1 MSVVAG
7 LKGEASQQ
15 ARSLY
20 RQLLRQGGQFAAYNF
35 REYAKRRTRDS
46 FREHKDVQDER
57 KVQELMQKGLKELQ
71 SLKRQTVVSQFFQ
84 LDRLV
89 VEGGKSGKQS
99 GGRNDI
105 MRQKDTGIMG
115 DSLKQKGYLSWSITS
130 TSRLTKMGVK
140 TSSLASNT
148 GDPNSL
154 ISPVEL
160 DTSFLPPNSF
170 STQRADMPAY
180 RTGGR
185 RQNRTGY
192 VDHDILEGIPVRQ
205 WRREF
210 VTVAPPPPQE
220 SNASQNDIWAKELPW
235 GMPKDSHLLPQHS
248 QDLLRAARSGKIYKR
263 PTPMDEE
270 EQDLEAILGDKPDKK
285 EEETRDSGFTARAW
299 KQIPGHQN
307 ASDMDFLAKRR
318 KGLGSTIPKPAP
330 VPTVVQ
336 TTVRRTDA
344 AGNEYL
350 EKVIVPHGQTV
361 VGDVVS
367 QTTIPDPNAI
377 EGTPFRRKGPVGK
390 KGKRGPGRGRKKIL
404 PTSTPNVTSEPL
416 GQNGDAAN
424 SHLGADGI
432 KIEGEGG
439 ATPAKNLDT
448 EMIDDSNPASDDDV
462 GDEGDQGDDD
472 DDSVDILNSPSRPH
486 RDSSQDHNIST
497 TQEIPKSSS
506 VDVTMGG
513 TDIPGP
519 TKLELERVKDEGK
532 FGSPLKQI
540 ALTTSTVNTPTVSPT
555 ETTAREPISFST
567 EKTDIPLAPVEKIN
581 QEMLSIAEVSAST
594 ELPPVPSHPTEE
606 HEEVSVELRAEEEE
620 EEEMLLDI
628 LENTGNPQIGAASPT
643 EAEIPSLSPAVQAS
657 IQSPVKPSPIAEEK
671 TPQNF
676 AEPSPTPVVEEPP
689 TVPSQA
695 TAQSEEA
702 EQPIATLSST
712 SPVREIEQPVVATS
726 SASPVREEVQPV
738 APTSPPLAAPEATD
752 FAEVVIEPT
761 EISPPTEETKQVESI
776 EQNEPVEPNAST
788 ELDASTEPK
797 ESVEAD
803 VVHELND
810 IDMIDE
816 SNKPDVVHESND
828 IEMTNESNESHES
841 NEPQGAEE
849 SKLPAEPVKSTG
861 EEEDEDDFPDLLG
874 GLERNLYGSSQLPA
888 TSLISAAPSAS
899 IASESIE
906 PTEPAKPTEPIEEN
920 IPLPKEVESDTKT
933 EEKGKDVEVKEEAST
948 S

>member
-1 MSVVAG
+1 
-7 LKGEASQQ
+7 
-15 ARSLY
+15 
-20 RQLLRQGGQFAAYNF
+20 
-35 REYAKRRTRDS
+35 
-46 FREHKDVQDER
+46 
-57 KVQELMQKGLKELQ
+57 
-71 SLKRQTVVSQFFQ
+71 
-84 LDRLV
+84 
-89 VEGGKSGKQS
+89 
-99 GGRNDI
+99 
-105 MRQKDTGIMG
+105 
-115 DSLKQKGYLSWSITS
+115 
-130 TSRLTKMGVK
+130 
-140 TSSLASNT
+140 
-148 GDPNSL
+148 
-154 ISPVEL
+154 
-160 DTSFLPPNSF
+160 
-170 STQRADMPAY
+170 MPAY

-220 SNASQNDIWAKELPW
+220 SSASQNDIWAKELPW

-432 KIEGEGG
+432 KIEGDGG
-439 ATPAKNLDT
+439 TTPAKNLDT
-448 EMIDDSNPASDDDV
+448 EMIDDSNPASDDDD

-472 DDSVDILNSPSRPH
+472 DDSVDIHNSPSRPQ

-506 VDVTMGG
+506 VDVMMGG

-555 ETTAREPISFST
+555 ETTAREPMSFST
-567 EKTDIPLAPVEKIN
+567 ENTHIPLAPVEIIN
-581 QEMLSIAEVSAST
+581 QEMLSIAEVSAPT
-594 ELPPVPSHPTEE
+594 ELPPVPPHPTKE

-628 LENTGNPQIGAASPT
+628 LENTGNPQIGAANPI
-643 EAEIPSLSPAVQAS
+643 EAEVPSLSPAVQAS
-657 IQSPVKPSPIAEEK
+657 IQSPVKPSPIAEDK
-671 TPQNF
+671 TPQNL

-689 TVPSQA
+689 SVPNQA
-695 TAQSEEA
+695 TAPIEEA

-712 SPVREIEQPVVATS
+712 SPVREIEQPVAVTS
-726 SASPVREEVQPV
+726 FASPAEEEAQPV
-738 APTSPPLAAPEATD
+738 ASSSPPLAAPEATD
-752 FAEVVIEPT
+752 LAEVVVEPT
-761 EISPPTEETKQVESI
+761 EVFPPNEETKQAEPI
-776 EQNEPVEPNAST
+776 EQNEPLEPIEPN
-788 ELDASTEPK
+788 ASTEPK
-797 ESVEAD
+797 ESVKPD

-816 SNKPDVVHESND
+816 SNKPDVAHESND
-828 IEMTNESNESHES
+828 IEMTNESNESNES
-841 NEPQGAEE
+841 NEPQGAED
-849 SKLPAEPVKSTG
+849 SKLPAEPVKSTD

-874 GLERNLYGSSQLPA
+874 GLERNLYGSSQPPA
-888 TSLISAAPSAS
+888 TSLTSAVPSAS

-906 PTEPAKPTEPIEEN
+906 PIEPTEPAKPTEPTEPIEEN
-920 IPLPKEVESDTKT
+920 IPLPKEVESDTET
-933 EEKGKDVEVKEEAST
+933 EEKEKDVEVKEETST

>member
-1 MSVVAG
+1 
-7 LKGEASQQ
+7 
-15 ARSLY
+15 
-20 RQLLRQGGQFAAYNF
+20 
-35 REYAKRRTRDS
+35 
-46 FREHKDVQDER
+46 
-57 KVQELMQKGLKELQ
+57 
-71 SLKRQTVVSQFFQ
+71 
-84 LDRLV
+84 
-89 VEGGKSGKQS
+89 
-99 GGRNDI
+99 
-105 MRQKDTGIMG
+105 
-115 DSLKQKGYLSWSITS
+115 
-130 TSRLTKMGVK
+130 
-140 TSSLASNT
+140 
-148 GDPNSL
+148 
-154 ISPVEL
+154 
-160 DTSFLPPNSF
+160 
-170 STQRADMPAY
+170 MPAY

-404 PTSTPNVTSEPL
+404 PISTPNVISEPL

-439 ATPAKNLDT
+439 VTPAKNLDT
-448 EMIDDSNPASDDDV
+448 EMIDDSNPASDDDD

-472 DDSVDILNSPSRPH
+472 DDSVDVHNSPSRPH
-486 RDSSQDHNIST
+486 RDSFQDHNIST

-506 VDVTMGG
+506 VDVMMGG

-519 TKLELERVKDEGK
+519 MKLELERVKDEGK

-555 ETTAREPISFST
+555 ETTAREPLSFST
-567 EKTDIPLAPVEKIN
+567 ENTHIPLAPVEKIN
-581 QEMLSIAEVSAST
+581 QEMLSIAEVSAPT
-594 ELPPVPSHPTEE
+594 ELPPIPPHPTEE
-606 HEEVSVELRAEEEE
+606 HEEVSAELRAEEEE
-620 EEEMLLDI
+620 EEEMLLEI
-628 LENTGNPQIGAASPT
+628 LENTGNPQVGAANPI

-657 IQSPVKPSPIAEEK
+657 IQSPVKPSPVAEEK
-671 TPQNF
+671 KKNPQNF
-676 AEPSPTPVVEEPP
+676 AEPSQTPVVEEPP
-689 TVPSQA
+689 TVSSQA
-695 TAQSEEA
+695 TAPIEEA
-702 EQPIATLSST
+702 EQPIATISST
-712 SPVREIEQPVVATS
+712 SPVREIQQPVAITS
-726 SASPVREEVQPV
+726 SAALVKEEAQP
-738 APTSPPLAAPEATD
+738 AFSTSPSLVAPEATD
-752 FAEVVIEPT
+752 LAEVVVEPT
-761 EISPPTEETKQVESI
+761 EISPPTEETKQAEPT
-776 EQNEPVEPNAST
+776 EQNEPVEPS
-788 ELDASTEPK
+788 ASTEPK
-797 ESVEAD
+797 ESVEPE
-803 VVHELND
+803 VVHESND

-816 SNKPDVVHESND
+816 SNKPDVAHDSND
-828 IEMTNESNESHES
+828 IEMTNDSNESHEP
-841 NEPQGAEE
+841 NEPHVAEE
-849 SKLPAEPVKSTG
+849 PSIPAEPVKPTG

-874 GLERNLYGSSQLPA
+874 GLERNLYGSSQPPA
-888 TSLISAAPSAS
+888 TSLTSAVLSAS
-899 IASESIE
+899 IASE
-906 PTEPAKPTEPIEEN
+906 PTEPTEPIEPQGEN
-920 IPLPKEVESDTKT
+920 IPLPKEAESDTKKEET
-933 EEKGKDVEVKEEAST
+933 EKDVQVKEETST

>member
-1 MSVVAG
+1 
-7 LKGEASQQ
+7 
-15 ARSLY
+15 
-20 RQLLRQGGQFAAYNF
+20 
-35 REYAKRRTRDS
+35 
-46 FREHKDVQDER
+46 
-57 KVQELMQKGLKELQ
+57 
-71 SLKRQTVVSQFFQ
+71 
-84 LDRLV
+84 
-89 VEGGKSGKQS
+89 
-99 GGRNDI
+99 
-105 MRQKDTGIMG
+105 
-115 DSLKQKGYLSWSITS
+115 
-130 TSRLTKMGVK
+130 
-140 TSSLASNT
+140 
-148 GDPNSL
+148 
-154 ISPVEL
+154 
-160 DTSFLPPNSF
+160 
-170 STQRADMPAY
+170 MPAY

-318 KGLGSTIPKPAP
+318 KGLGSAIPKPAP

-350 EKVIVPHGQTV
+350 EKVIVPHGQAV

-367 QTTIPDPNAI
+367 QTTIPDPSAI

-448 EMIDDSNPASDDDV
+448 EMIDDSNPASDDDN

-472 DDSVDILNSPSRPH
+472 DDSVDLLNSPSRPH
-486 RDSSQDHNIST
+486 RDSSQDLSIST
-497 TQEIPKSSS
+497 TQDIPKSSS
-506 VDVTMGG
+506 VDTMMGG
-513 TDIPGP
+513 TDIQVPI
-519 TKLELERVKDEGK
+519 KSELERVKDEGK

-555 ETTAREPISFST
+555 ETTARAPISFLT
-567 EKTDIPLAPVEKIN
+567 ENTDIPSAPIEKIN
-581 QEMLSIAEVSAST
+581 QEMVSIAEVSAPT
-594 ELPPVPSHPTEE
+594 ELPPVPPHPTKE
-606 HEEVSVELRAEEEE
+606 HEEVAVEVRVEEEE

-628 LENTGNPQIGAASPT
+628 LENTGNTQIGAAKPI
-643 EAEIPSLSPAVQAS
+643 EAEISSSNSAVQAS
-657 IQSPVKPSPIAEEK
+657 IQSPIKPSPIAEEK

-676 AEPSPTPVVEEPP
+676 AEPSPTPVVEELP
-689 TVPSQA
+689 TIPSQA
-695 TAQSEEA
+695 TAPIEEA
-702 EQPIATLSST
+702 EQPIATISST
-712 SPVREIEQPVVATS
+712 SPVTEIEQPVATTS
-726 SASPVREEVQPV
+726 SASPVKEEAQP
-738 APTSPPLAAPEATD
+738 ADSTSQPLAVPEAAD
-752 FAEVVIEPT
+752 RAEVVEPA
-761 EISPPTEETKQVESI
+761 EVSPPTEQTKQAEPI
-776 EQNEPVEPNAST
+776 EQNEPVEPVEA
-788 ELDASTEPK
+788 LEPK
-797 ESVEAD
+797 DSFE
-803 VVHELND
+803 
-810 IDMIDE
+810 
-816 SNKPDVVHESND
+816 PDVVHESND
-828 IEMTNESNESHES
+828 IDMINESNKPDVIHDSNDIEMSNESNEPDVVHDSNDIEMTNDPNES
-841 NEPQGAEE
+841 NEPNEPHAAEE
-849 SKLPAEPVKSTG
+849 PKIPAEPVKSTG

-888 TSLISAAPSAS
+888 TSLT
-899 IASESIE
+899 SESIE
-906 PTEPAKPTEPIEEN
+906 PTEPTEPTEPSKPTESTKPTEPIEPIEEN
-920 IPLPKEVESDTKT
+920 VQLPKKIESDVKM
-933 EEKGKDVEVKEEAST
+933 EEKEEEEKKDEEVKEEIST

>member
-1 MSVVAG
+1 
-7 LKGEASQQ
+7 
-15 ARSLY
+15 
-20 RQLLRQGGQFAAYNF
+20 
-35 REYAKRRTRDS
+35 
-46 FREHKDVQDER
+46 
-57 KVQELMQKGLKELQ
+57 
-71 SLKRQTVVSQFFQ
+71 
-84 LDRLV
+84 
-89 VEGGKSGKQS
+89 
-99 GGRNDI
+99 
-105 MRQKDTGIMG
+105 
-115 DSLKQKGYLSWSITS
+115 
-130 TSRLTKMGVK
+130 
-140 TSSLASNT
+140 
-148 GDPNSL
+148 
-154 ISPVEL
+154 
-160 DTSFLPPNSF
+160 
-170 STQRADMPAY
+170 MPAY

-404 PTSTPNVTSEPL
+404 PTSYPNVTSEPL
-416 GQNGDAAN
+416 GQNGDAAK

-439 ATPAKNLDT
+439 MTPAKNLDT
-448 EMIDDSNPASDDDV
+448 EMVDDSNPASDDDD

-472 DDSVDILNSPSRPH
+472 DDSVDVHNSPSRPH

-506 VDVTMGG
+506 VDVMMGG
-513 TDIPGP
+513 TDIPEP

-555 ETTAREPISFST
+555 ETTAREPLSFST
-567 EKTDIPLAPVEKIN
+567 ENTHIPLAPVEKIN
-581 QEMLSIAEVSAST
+581 QEMLSIAEVSAPT
-594 ELPPVPSHPTEE
+594 ELPPIPPHPTKE

-628 LENTGNPQIGAASPT
+628 LENTGNPQIGAANPI
-643 EAEIPSLSPAVQAS
+643 EAEIPSLSAAVQAS
-657 IQSPVKPSPIAEEK
+657 IQSPVKPSPVAEEK

-689 TVPSQA
+689 TVSSQA
-695 TAQSEEA
+695 TASIEEA
-702 EQPIATLSST
+702 EQPTATISST
-712 SPVREIEQPVVATS
+712 SPLREIEQPVATTS
-726 SASPVREEVQPV
+726 SVPLVKEEAQPAV
-738 APTSPPLAAPEATD
+738 STSPPFVAPEATD
-752 FAEVVIEPT
+752 LAEVVVEPT
-761 EISPPTEETKQVESI
+761 EISPPTEETKQAEPT
-776 EQNEPVEPNAST
+776 EQNKPVEPN
-788 ELDASTEPK
+788 ASTEPK
-797 ESVEAD
+797 ESVEPE
-803 VVHELND
+803 VVHESND

-816 SNKPDVVHESND
+816 SNKPEVVHDSND
-828 IEMTNESNESHES
+828 IEMTNDSNESHEP
-841 NEPQGAEE
+841 NEPHVAEE
-849 SKLPAEPVKSTG
+849 PKIPAEPVKPTG
-861 EEEDEDDFPDLLG
+861 EEEDEEDFPDLLG
-874 GLERNLYGSSQLPA
+874 GLERNLYGSSQPPA
-888 TSLISAAPSAS
+888 ISLTSAVSSAS
-899 IASESIE
+899 IASEPTEPIE
-906 PTEPAKPTEPIEEN
+906 PKEPAKPTEPIEEN
-920 IPLPKEVESDTKT
+920 IPLPKEVEIDTKT
-933 EEKGKDVEVKEEAST
+933 EEKEKDVQVKEET
-948 S
+948 SIS

>member
-1 MSVVAG
+1 
-7 LKGEASQQ
+7 
-15 ARSLY
+15 
-20 RQLLRQGGQFAAYNF
+20 
-35 REYAKRRTRDS
+35 
-46 FREHKDVQDER
+46 
-57 KVQELMQKGLKELQ
+57 
-71 SLKRQTVVSQFFQ
+71 
-84 LDRLV
+84 
-89 VEGGKSGKQS
+89 
-99 GGRNDI
+99 
-105 MRQKDTGIMG
+105 
-115 DSLKQKGYLSWSITS
+115 
-130 TSRLTKMGVK
+130 
-140 TSSLASNT
+140 
-148 GDPNSL
+148 
-154 ISPVEL
+154 
-160 DTSFLPPNSF
+160 
-170 STQRADMPAY
+170 MPAY

-270 EQDLEAILGDKPDKK
+270 EQDLEAVLGDKPDKK

-439 ATPAKNLDT
+439 VTPAKNLDT
-448 EMIDDSNPASDDDV
+448 EMIDDSNPASDDDD

-472 DDSVDILNSPSRPH
+472 DDSVDIHNSPRPH

-506 VDVTMGG
+506 VDVMMGG

-567 EKTDIPLAPVEKIN
+567 ENTHIPSAPIEKIN
-581 QEMLSIAEVSAST
+581 QEMLSIAEVSAPP
-594 ELPPVPSHPTEE
+594 ELPPVPPHPTKE

-628 LENTGNPQIGAASPT
+628 LENTGNPQFGAANPT
-643 EAEIPSLSPAVQAS
+643 EAEIPSLSPAVQAP
-657 IQSPVKPSPIAEEK
+657 IQSPVKPSPITEDK
-671 TPQNF
+671 TPQNLT
-676 AEPSPTPVVEEPP
+676 EPSLTPVVEEPP
-689 TVPSQA
+689 SIPNQA
-695 TAQSEEA
+695 TAPIEEA
-702 EQPIATLSST
+702 EQPIATISST
-712 SPVREIEQPVVATS
+712 SPVREIEQPVATTS
-726 SASPVREEVQPV
+726 SAPPIKEEAQTV
-738 APTSPPLAAPEATD
+738 ASTPPPLAAPEATD
-752 FAEVVIEPT
+752 LADVVVEPT
-761 EISPPTEETKQVESI
+761 EVSPPTEETKQAEST
-776 EQNEPVEPNAST
+776 EQNEPIEPNA
-788 ELDASTEPK
+788 LAEPK
-797 ESVEAD
+797 ESVEPD
-803 VVHELND
+803 VVHESND

-816 SNKPDVVHESND
+816 SNKPDAVHESND
-828 IEMTNESNESHES
+828 IEMTNVSNESNES

-874 GLERNLYGSSQLPA
+874 GLERNLYGSSQPPV
-888 TSLISAAPSAS
+888 TSLTPAVPSAS
-899 IASESIE
+899 ITSEPTEPTEPIE
-906 PTEPAKPTEPIEEN
+906 PTEPTKPTEPIEEN

-933 EEKGKDVEVKEEAST
+933 EEKEKDIEVKEETST

>member
-1 MSVVAG
+1 
-7 LKGEASQQ
+7 
-15 ARSLY
+15 
-20 RQLLRQGGQFAAYNF
+20 
-35 REYAKRRTRDS
+35 
-46 FREHKDVQDER
+46 
-57 KVQELMQKGLKELQ
+57 
-71 SLKRQTVVSQFFQ
+71 
-84 LDRLV
+84 
-89 VEGGKSGKQS
+89 
-99 GGRNDI
+99 
-105 MRQKDTGIMG
+105 
-115 DSLKQKGYLSWSITS
+115 
-130 TSRLTKMGVK
+130 
-140 TSSLASNT
+140 
-148 GDPNSL
+148 
-154 ISPVEL
+154 
-160 DTSFLPPNSF
+160 
-170 STQRADMPAY
+170 MPAY

-318 KGLGSTIPKPAP
+318 KGLGSIIPKPAP

-344 AGNEYL
+344 SGNEYL

-367 QTTIPDPNAI
+367 QTTIPDPNAV

-416 GQNGDAAN
+416 GQNGNATN
-424 SHLGADGI
+424 SHVGADGI

-439 ATPAKNLDT
+439 VTPAKNLDT
-448 EMIDDSNPASDDDV
+448 EMVDDSNPASDDDD

-497 TQEIPKSSS
+497 TQDIPKSSS
-506 VDVTMGG
+506 VDIMMGG

-567 EKTDIPLAPVEKIN
+567 ENTDIPIAPIEKIN
-581 QEMLSIAEVSAST
+581 QEMLSIAEVSAPT
-594 ELPPVPSHPTEE
+594 ELPPIPPHPTKE

-628 LENTGNPQIGAASPT
+628 LENAGNPQIGEANPI
-643 EAEIPSLSPAVQAS
+643 EAETPSLSSAVQTS
-657 IQSPVKPSPIAEEK
+657 IQSPAKPSPIVEDK
-671 TPQNF
+671 TPQNLV
-676 AEPSPTPVVEEPP
+676 EPSPTPVIEEPP
-689 TVPSQA
+689 SIPSQA
-695 TAQSEEA
+695 TAPIEEA
-702 EQPIATLSST
+702 EQPVAITSSV
-712 SPVREIEQPVVATS
+712 SPVKEIEQPVATIS
-726 SASPVREEVQPV
+726 SASPVKEEAQPV
-738 APTSPPLAAPEATD
+738 ALTSPPLAAPKATD
-752 FAEVVIEPT
+752 LAEVVVEPT
-761 EISPPTEETKQVESI
+761 EVSPPTEETKQAEPI
-776 EQNEPVEPNAST
+776 EQNEPIEPNT
-788 ELDASTEPK
+788 STEPK
-797 ESVEAD
+797 ESVEPDA
-803 VVHELND
+803 VHESND
-810 IDMIDE
+810 IDMINE
-816 SNKPDVVHESND
+816 SNEPEVVHESND
-828 IEMTNESNESHES
+828 IEMTIESNESHEP
-841 NEPQGAEE
+841 NEPHAVEE
-849 SKLPAEPVKSTG
+849 PKIPAEPVKSIG

-874 GLERNLYGSSQLPA
+874 GLERNLYGSSQPPA
-888 TSLISAAPSAS
+888 TSLTSEVPSTLVT
-899 IASESIE
+899 SESIE
-906 PTEPAKPTEPIEEN
+906 LIQPTESAEPTETIEEN
-920 IPLPKEVESDTKT
+920 IPLPKEVESDIKM
-933 EEKGKDVEVKEEAST
+933 EEKEKDVEVKEETST

>member
-1 MSVVAG
+1 
-7 LKGEASQQ
+7 
-15 ARSLY
+15 
-20 RQLLRQGGQFAAYNF
+20 
-35 REYAKRRTRDS
+35 
-46 FREHKDVQDER
+46 
-57 KVQELMQKGLKELQ
+57 
-71 SLKRQTVVSQFFQ
+71 
-84 LDRLV
+84 
-89 VEGGKSGKQS
+89 
-99 GGRNDI
+99 
-105 MRQKDTGIMG
+105 
-115 DSLKQKGYLSWSITS
+115 
-130 TSRLTKMGVK
+130 
-140 TSSLASNT
+140 
-148 GDPNSL
+148 
-154 ISPVEL
+154 
-160 DTSFLPPNSF
+160 
-170 STQRADMPAY
+170 MPAY

-432 KIEGEGG
+432 KIEGERGV
-439 ATPAKNLDT
+439 TPAKNLDT
-448 EMIDDSNPASDDDV
+448 EMIDDSNPASDDDD

-472 DDSVDILNSPSRPH
+472 DDSVDIQNSPSRPH

-506 VDVTMGG
+506 VDVMMGG

-567 EKTDIPLAPVEKIN
+567 ENTHIPLAPVEKIN
-581 QEMLSIAEVSAST
+581 QEMLSIAEVSAPT
-594 ELPPVPSHPTEE
+594 ELPPVPPHPTKE

-628 LENTGNPQIGAASPT
+628 LENTGNPQVGAANPI

-657 IQSPVKPSPIAEEK
+657 IQSPVKPSPIAEDE
-671 TPQNF
+671 PPRNL

-689 TVPSQA
+689 SIPNQA
-695 TAQSEEA
+695 TAPIEEA
-702 EQPIATLSST
+702 QQPMATISST
-712 SPVREIEQPVVATS
+712 SPVREMEQPVATTS
-726 SASPVREEVQPV
+726 SAPLVKEEAQPAV
-738 APTSPPLAAPEATD
+738 STSPPLVAPEATD
-752 FAEVVIEPT
+752 LAEVVVEPT
-761 EISPPTEETKQVESI
+761 EISPPTEETKQAELT

-788 ELDASTEPK
+788 EPT
-797 ESVEAD
+797 ESVE
-803 VVHELND
+803 
-810 IDMIDE
+810 
-816 SNKPDVVHESND
+816 PDVVHESND
-828 IEMTNESNESHES
+828 VDMIDEPNKPDVVHDSNDLDMTNESNESHEPS
-841 NEPQGAEE
+841 EPHVVEE
-849 SKLPAEPVKSTG
+849 PKILAEPVKPIG
-861 EEEDEDDFPDLLG
+861 EEEDEDDFLDLLG
-874 GLERNLYGSSQLPA
+874 GLERNLYGSSQPPA
-888 TSLISAAPSAS
+888 TSLTPAVPSAS
-899 IASESIE
+899 IASE

-933 EEKGKDVEVKEEAST
+933 EEKEKDVEVKEETST

>member
-1 MSVVAG
+1 
-7 LKGEASQQ
+7 
-15 ARSLY
+15 
-20 RQLLRQGGQFAAYNF
+20 
-35 REYAKRRTRDS
+35 
-46 FREHKDVQDER
+46 
-57 KVQELMQKGLKELQ
+57 
-71 SLKRQTVVSQFFQ
+71 
-84 LDRLV
+84 
-89 VEGGKSGKQS
+89 
-99 GGRNDI
+99 
-105 MRQKDTGIMG
+105 
-115 DSLKQKGYLSWSITS
+115 
-130 TSRLTKMGVK
+130 
-140 TSSLASNT
+140 
-148 GDPNSL
+148 
-154 ISPVEL
+154 
-160 DTSFLPPNSF
+160 
-170 STQRADMPAY
+170 MPAY

-270 EQDLEAILGDKPDKK
+270 EQDLEAIPGDKPDKK

-377 EGTPFRRKGPVGK
+377 EGTPFLCKGPVGK

-416 GQNGDAAN
+416 SQNGDAAN
-424 SHLGADGI
+424 PHIGADGI

-448 EMIDDSNPASDDDV
+448 EMVDDSNPASDDDD

-472 DDSVDILNSPSRPH
+472 DDSVGVLNSPSRPH

-497 TQEIPKSSS
+497 MQEIPKSSN
-506 VDVTMGG
+506 VDIMMGG
-513 TDIPGP
+513 TDIPGS

-555 ETTAREPISFST
+555 ETTTREPISFST
-567 EKTDIPLAPVEKIN
+567 EHTDIPLAPVEKIN
-581 QEMLSIAEVSAST
+581 QEMLSIAEVTAPT
-594 ELPPVPSHPTEE
+594 ELPPVPPHPTKE
-606 HEEVSVELRAEEEE
+606 HEEVSVEVRVEEEE
-620 EEEMLLDI
+620 EEEILLDI
-628 LENTGNPQIGAASPT
+628 LENTENSQIGAAKPI
-643 EAEIPSLSPAVQAS
+643 EAEIPSSDLAVQSS
-657 IQSPVKPSPIAEEK
+657 IQSPVKKSPIAEEK
-671 TPQNF
+671 PPHNF

-689 TVPSQA
+689 TIPSQT
-695 TAQSEEA
+695 TAPIEEI
-702 EQPIATLSST
+702 EQPIATISST
-712 SPVREIEQPVVATS
+712 SPVREIEQPSVTTS
-726 SASPVREEVQPV
+726 SASPVKEEAQPV
-738 APTSPPLAAPEATD
+738 PSPSQPLVAPEATGV
-752 FAEVVIEPT
+752 AEVVVEPT
-761 EISPPTEETKQVESI
+761 DISPPTEGTKQAEPI
-776 EQNEPVEPNAST
+776 EQNEPVEPNVST
-788 ELDASTEPK
+788 ELKES
-797 ESVEAD
+797 ESVEPE
-803 VVHELND
+803 VVHESND

-816 SNKPDVVHESND
+816 SNKPEVGHESND
-828 IEMTNESNESHES
+828 IEMTNESIES
-841 NEPQGAEE
+841 NEPQRVEE
-849 SKLPAEPVKSTG
+849 QKIPAEPVKATN
-861 EEEDEDDFPDLLG
+861 EEEDDDDFPDLLG
-874 GLERNLYGSSQLPA
+874 GLERNLYGSSQPPS
-888 TSLISAAPSAS
+888 TSLTSAVPSAS
-899 IASESIE
+899 ITSEPIEPTE
-906 PTEPAKPTEPIEEN
+906 PTEPAKPTEHIKGN
-920 IPLPKEVESDTKT
+920 ISLPKEVESDIKT
-933 EEKGKDVEVKEEAST
+933 EEKEKDVEVKEEIST